1 MKKVHLV
8 PFSVI
13 TVFIILVSLALPMPV
28 RAAGTIGDGTPGTCN
43 EGAVDIALSGGGSVN
58 FDCGPNPLT
67 ITFTSQKTITINTTI
82 DGNNLITLSGGNMV
96 GIFMVNFGST
106 LTLKNLNLANGSA
119 SQGGAINNDGTV
131 LITNVL
137 LTDNQAPGG
146 IGGGIY
152 NNGMLTITNSFLSNN
167 IASAGLGGAIDNQ
180 GVLTIQNSTL
190 SNNFGGL
197 GGGGLV
203 NSGTTMITSSTFTA
217 NKGSIGGAISNNGSL
232 TISGGIFSDNVTTDN
247 VGGGIDNSGILMIS
261 DSTFSGNSTAVSQKG
276 GGLYNEGVAFINTS
290 VFINNTAPGSHGAGI
305 YNSGNLTIM
314 ADAFLGNTAS
324 AGLGGGIYSDAAF
337 IMTISNST
345 FSNNFGGLGG
355 GGLFASGPV
364 GVLNSTFYNNPGGNI
379 VNGGTASINVKNT
392 VLAGNLSNNC
402 VGTITSQGHNLEDA
416 ATCSFS
422 GPGDLSNTNPII
434 GPLTDNG
441 GPTPTHALLFGSPAI
456 NAGTNINCPSVDQRG
471 VPRPLVGTC
480 DIGAYEHGFLIHLP
494 LVRK

>member
-8 PFSVI
+8 LLSVI
-13 TVFIILVSLALPMPV
+13 TVFIILVSMALPMPV
-28 RAAGTIGDGTPGTCN
+28 RAAGTIGNGTPDTCN

-58 FDCGPNPLT
+58 FDCGPNSLT
-67 ITFTSQKTITINTTI
+67 ITFTSPKTIAVNTTI
-82 DGNNLITLSGGNMV
+82 DGGSLITLSGGNTV
-96 GIFMVNFGST
+96 GLFMVNYGST

-131 LITNVL
+131 LITNAL
-137 LTDNQAPGG
+137 LTNNQAPGG
-146 IGGGIY
+146 IGGSIY
-152 NNGMLTITNSFLSNN
+152 NNGMLKITNSFLSNN
-167 IASAGLGGAIDNQ
+167 IASTGLGGAIDNL
-180 GVLTIQNSTL
+180 GTLTIENTTL
-190 SNNFGGL
+190 NDNFGGL

-203 NSGTTMITSSTFTA
+203 NSGTAMITSSTFTA
-217 NKGSIGGAISNNGSL
+217 NQGSIGGAITNIGSL
-232 TISGGIFSDNVTTDN
+232 TISGGIFSANVTTDN
-247 VGGGIDNSGILMIS
+247 AGGGIYNSGILMIS
-261 DSTFSGNSTAVSQKG
+261 GSTFSGNSTAVSQMG

-290 VFINNTAPGSHGAGI
+290 AFMNNAAPSSLGAGI
-305 YNSGNLTIM
+305 YNSGNLTLM

-345 FSNNFGGLGG
+345 FSNNFSGLGG
-355 GGLFASGPV
+355 GGLIASGPV
-364 GVLNSTFYNNPGGNI
+364 SVLNSTFYNNPGGNI
-379 VNGGTASINVKNT
+379 VNGGTATINVKNT
-392 VLAGNLSNNC
+392 ILAGNPSNNC
-402 VGTITSQGHNLEDA
+402 VGTITSQGRNLEDA

-422 GPGDLSNTNPII
+422 GPGDLSNTDPII

-480 DIGAYEHGFLIHLP
+480 DIGAYEQGFLIHLP
-494 LVRK
+494 LISK